1 MRFRQGIGVNF
12 DIPFA
17 NRTDQ
22 FDATTKTDEPYNLA
36 VGILGSC
43 VFANIIA
50 AGVLLAFELQIAAL
64 VVGCIGGACLVG
76 AIICASIASYKRN
89 IEITNRTNNINN
101 RMMNMQQQYLNN
113 ISQPYNNQFITPQ
126 EDNIQRKFIQ
136 QTPGFNGNNNQ
147 INIQHRQMNNDQNNN
162 FNLNSSNNINNS
174 NNMIGG
180 GN

>member
-64 VVGCIGGACLVG
+64 VVGCIGGAAASVIS
-76 AIICASIASYKRN
+76 AAAPIISAA
-89 IEITNRTNNINN
+89 
-101 RMMNMQQQYLNN
+101 
-113 ISQPYNNQFITPQ
+113 
-126 EDNIQRKFIQ
+126 
-136 QTPGFNGNNNQ
+136 
-147 INIQHRQMNNDQNNN
+147 
-162 FNLNSSNNINNS
+162 
-174 NNMIGG
+174 
-180 GN
+180 